1 MTEIATSGKRK
12 LAIAKIVL
20 SDGDGK
26 ITVNKKDF
34 ELYFRGEMAARHEVL
49 RPLILTDNRKKYNCN
64 AHVSGGGISA
74 QAQAIRHG
82 ISKALVK
89 ISEDYRAVLRKEG
102 LLTRDSRVV
111 ERKKPGQPKARK
123 RFQYSKR

>member
-34 ELYFRGEMAARHEVL
+34 ELYFRGEIEGAIVT
-49 RPLILTDNRKKYNCN
+49 LI
-64 AHVSGGGISA
+64 
-74 QAQAIRHG
+74 
-82 ISKALVK
+82 
-89 ISEDYRAVLRKEG
+89 
-102 LLTRDSRVV
+102 
-111 ERKKPGQPKARK
+111 
-123 RFQYSKR
+123 